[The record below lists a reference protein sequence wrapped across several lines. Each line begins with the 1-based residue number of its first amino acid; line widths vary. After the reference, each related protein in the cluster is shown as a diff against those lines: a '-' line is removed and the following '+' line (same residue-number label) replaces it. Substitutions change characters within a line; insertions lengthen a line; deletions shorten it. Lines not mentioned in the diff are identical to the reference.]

1 MNISAKYDL
10 FYGLFFYLIKKNEKF
25 YIDKFREKESYE
37 SSFLLSSL
45 PQFINRKEN
54 LINFQLNLN
63 NKININNHRKF
74 YNNYY
79 INFHNM
85 SYKSSYEK
93 KNIDLTYINQNKI
106 FVSTQSKYLICYFFH
121 KSCYLEKNFIFK
133 LYCN

>member
-25 YIDKFREKESYE
+25 YFDKFREKESYE

-74 YNNYY
+74 YNNYD
-79 INFHNM
+79 INFHNI
-85 SYKSSYEK
+85 SCKSSYEK
-93 KNIDLTYINQNKI
+93 KNIDLTFINQNKI
-106 FVSTQSKYLICYFFH
+106 FVSNQSKYLIYYFFH
-121 KSCYLEKNFIFK
+121 KSYYLEKNLIFN

>member
-10 FYGLFFYLIKKNEKF
+10 FYGLFFYLIKKKEKF
-25 YIDKFREKESYE
+25 YFDKFREKESYE

-74 YNNYY
+74 YNNYD
-79 INFHNM
+79 INFHNI
-85 SYKSSYEK
+85 SCKSSYEK
-93 KNIDLTYINQNKI
+93 KNIDLTFINQNKI
-106 FVSTQSKYLICYFFH
+106 FVSTQSKYLIYYFFH
-121 KSCYLEKNFIFK
+121 KSYYLEKNFIFK

>member
-25 YIDKFREKESYE
+25 YFDKFREKEIYE

-54 LINFQLNLN
+54 LINFQLYLN

-93 KNIDLTYINQNKI
+93 KNIDLTFINQNKI
-106 FVSTQSKYLICYFFH
+106 FFSTQSKYLICYFFSQ
-121 KSCYLEKNFIFK
+121 KLLFREKFHF
-133 LYCN
+133 

>member
-25 YIDKFREKESYE
+25 YFDKFREKEIYE

-93 KNIDLTYINQNKI
+93 KNIDLTFINQNKI
-106 FVSTQSKYLICYFFH
+106 FVSTQSKYLIYYFFH
-121 KSCYLEKNFIFK
+121 KSYYLEKNFIFK

>member
-25 YIDKFREKESYE
+25 YFDKFREKESYE

-74 YNNYY
+74 YNNYD
-79 INFHNM
+79 IIFHNI
-85 SYKSSYEK
+85 SCKSSYEK

-106 FVSTQSKYLICYFFH
+106 FVSTQSKYLIYYFFH
-121 KSCYLEKNFIFK
+121 KSYYLEKNFIFK

>member
-25 YIDKFREKESYE
+25 YFDKFREKEIYE

-106 FVSTQSKYLICYFFH
+106 FVSTQSKYLIYYFFH
-121 KSCYLEKNFIFK
+121 KSYYLEKNFIFK

>member
-25 YIDKFREKESYE
+25 YFDKFREKESYE

-74 YNNYY
+74 YNNYD
-79 INFHNM
+79 INFHNI
-85 SYKSSYEK
+85 SCKSSYEK
-93 KNIDLTYINQNKI
+93 KNIDLTFINQNKI
-106 FVSTQSKYLICYFFH
+106 FVSTQSKYLIYYFFH
-121 KSCYLEKNFIFK
+121 KSYYLEKNFIFK

>member
-25 YIDKFREKESYE
+25 YFDKFREKESYE

-85 SYKSSYEK
+85 SCKSSYEK
-93 KNIDLTYINQNKI
+93 KNIDLTFINQNKI
-106 FVSTQSKYLICYFFH
+106 FVSTQSKYLIYYFFH
-121 KSCYLEKNFIFK
+121 KSYYLEKNFIFK